1 MNQVRLTNKK
11 EVRLT
16 SIEAIIIENLYL
28 QDMRSMDLA
37 IIVGLKGNLVEAT
50 IGL

>member
-1 MNQVRLTNKK
+1 MNQVRLTSKK

-16 SIEAIIIENLYL
+16 SIEAIIIEHLYL

-37 IIVGLKGNLVEAT
+37 IMVGLKGNLVEAT